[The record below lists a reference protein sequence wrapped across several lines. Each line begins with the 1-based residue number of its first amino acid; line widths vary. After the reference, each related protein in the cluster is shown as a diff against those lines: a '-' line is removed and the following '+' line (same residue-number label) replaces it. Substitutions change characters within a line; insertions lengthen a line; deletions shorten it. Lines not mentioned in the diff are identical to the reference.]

1 MPRTLT
7 VNRARAAPATAP
19 TASREAEELPLPL
32 TPACDPWDV
41 CPVPSGC
48 GDTGGTWGQ
57 ERVVW
62 HTHTQMSGHQGR
74 YVGMAAC
81 DGAHAYPTILSTG
94 GGGRQAIHRVKT
106 TRGAC
111 GACCCCGEESHP
123 NPQMRCCQW
132 CHHHEKPQRPSPVTD
147 PQPDMQQPRV
157 HAGGAGDNHRCW
169 AGHRHGRLERE
180 APLCVGVLRG
190 LVGTQ
195 RLVIKQ
201 RGLTHDFHVPHSGA
215 AVATRSR

>member
-1 MPRTLT
+1 MC
-7 VNRARAAPATAP
+7 VQ
-19 TASREAEELPLPL
+19 
-32 TPACDPWDV
+32 
-41 CPVPSGC
+41 CPQAVETHVVPGDKRGWC
-48 GDTGGTWGQ
+48 GTHTHRCQDTKEGTWAWLLAM
-57 ERVVW
+57 EL
-62 HTHTQMSGHQGR
+62 THTQQSSVQGW
-74 YVGMAAC
+74 
-81 DGAHAYPTILSTG
+81 
-94 GGGRQAIHRVKT
+94 GGRQAIHRVKT

-190 LVGTQ
+190 LGTQ